1 MALYSPSSDWSHV
14 QSFLAVAETGS
25 LSAAATKLGQSQPT
39 IGRHVKAL
47 EDELGVE
54 LFHRHARGLSLTD
67 VGADIRPAAE
77 AMRAS
82 MATIAL
88 KAEAQSDTSE
98 GTVRIASSDFVAHH
112 VLPKMLSEIRAEY
125 PGIQLVVIPSDNTEN
140 LLFREADIA
149 IRMYRPDQLE
159 LVTRH
164 VADIELGTF
173 AARSYL
179 DRHGRPKTAAD
190 LLDYD
195 MVGYDQST
203 LITDTMHALGW
214 PAGPDTFVVRCDHHP
229 VYWEMV
235 RAGCGIGFTQA
246 KVGRADPLVEEL
258 ELDLEIPPLPI
269 WLTAHQTV
277 RKAPRVDAIWQALDA
292 RLSAEFA
299 QDR

>member
-1 MALYSPSSDWSHV
+1 MARDLPSMDWTHV

-25 LSAAATKLGQSQPT
+25 LSAAAEKLWQSQPT

-47 EDELGVE
+47 ETELGVE

-67 VGADIRPAAE
+67 FGTDIRPAAE
-77 AMRAS
+77 AMRAA
-82 MATIAL
+82 MATISL
-88 KAEAQSDTSE
+88 KAEAQSETSE

-112 VLPKMLSEIRAEY
+112 ILPPMLAEIRAEY
-125 PGIQLVVIPSDNTEN
+125 PGIQLVIIPSDHSEN

-173 AARSYL
+173 ASRRYL
-179 DRHGRPKTAAD
+179 DRRGRPETTAD
-190 LLDYD
+190 LLKHDL
-195 MVGYDQST
+195 VGYDQST
-203 LITDTMHALGW
+203 LITNTMRDLGW

-229 VYWEMV
+229 TYWEMV

-246 KVGRADPLVEEL
+246 KVGRDDPLVEEL
-258 ELDLEIPPLPI
+258 HLDLDIPSLPI

-277 RKAPRVDAIWQALDA
+277 RKAPRVDAIWRALDA

-299 QDR
+299 

>member
-1 MALYSPSSDWSHV
+1 MAIFLPTTDWSHV

-25 LSAAATKLGQSQPT
+25 LSAAAEKLGQSQPT

-47 EDELGVE
+47 EDDLGVE

-67 VGADIRPAAE
+67 IGAEIRPAAE
-77 AMRAS
+77 AMRTA

-88 KAEAQSDTSE
+88 KAEAQSDTAE

-112 VLPKMLSEIRAEY
+112 VLPQMLADIRVEY
-125 PGIQLVVIPSDNTEN
+125 PDIRLVVIPSDTSEN

-179 DRHGRPKTAAD
+179 DRRGRPKSAAELLEHD
-190 LLDYD
+190 L
-195 MVGYDQST
+195 VGYDQST
-203 LITDTMHALGW
+203 LITDTMRDLGW

-229 VYWEMV
+229 TYWEMV

-246 KVGRADPLVEEL
+246 KVGRDDPLVEEL
-258 ELDLEIPPLPI
+258 NLDLDLPSLPI

-277 RKAPRVDAIWQALDA
+277 RKAPRVDAIWRALDK
-292 RLSAEFA
+292 RLSAEFT
-299 QDR
+299 

>member
-1 MALYSPSSDWSHV
+1 MDWTHV

-25 LSAAATKLGQSQPT
+25 LSAAAEKLGQSQPT
-39 IGRHVKAL
+39 IGRHVKSL
-47 EDELGVE
+47 ETELGVE

-67 VGADIRPAAE
+67 FGADIRPAAE
-77 AMRAS
+77 AMRAA
-82 MATIAL
+82 MASISL
-88 KAEAQSDTSE
+88 KAEAQSETSE

-112 VLPKMLSEIRAEY
+112 ILPSMLAEIRAEY
-125 PGIQLVVIPSDNTEN
+125 PGIHLVIIPSDHSEN

-173 AARSYL
+173 ASRRYL
-179 DRHGRPKTAAD
+179 DRRGRPETTKD
-190 LLDYD
+190 LLKHDL
-195 MVGYDQST
+195 VGYDQST
-203 LITDTMHALGW
+203 LITDTMRDLGW
-214 PAGPDTFVVRCDHHP
+214 PAGPDAFVVRCDHHP
-229 VYWEMV
+229 TYWEMV

-246 KVGRADPLVEEL
+246 KVGRGDPLVEEL
-258 ELDLEIPPLPI
+258 HLDLDIPSLPI

-277 RKAPRVDAIWQALDA
+277 RKAPRVDAIWRALDT

-299 QDR
+299 